1 MAARKQPRDP
11 KAKWVE
17 GRHRLLTIH
26 DGTRLTP
33 TIVQLLGV
41 LADNAEE
48 LAGDLSADVRP
59 NSYDRGQ
66 LLEELGPR
74 LVARSDGLALYVT
87 DRRLG

>member
-11 KAKWVE
+11 KAKWTE
-17 GRHRLLTIH
+17 ARHRLLTIH

-33 TIVQLLGV
+33 TIVALLGV
-41 LADNAEE
+41 VADAAEE
-48 LAGDLSADVRP
+48 LAAEHAPDGPA
-59 NSYDRGQ
+59 SYQRERR
-66 LLEELGPR
+66 LEEFAPP